1 MTPDLKRRWLEAL
14 RSGKYKKARSELIR
28 HNNNGTAIG
37 HCCLGV
43 LTEIEDLGPSYD
55 YASVLNLHQLRMAG
69 MSGSQQSDLTKL
81 NDQTGGWDKVCDYI
95 EKNL

>member
-14 RSGKYKKARSELIR
+14 RSGKYKKAREELIR
-28 HNNNGTAIG
+28 HNALGTPSG
-37 HCCLGV
+37 YCCLGV
-43 LTEIEDLGPSYD
+43 LTEIEDLGPSYH
-55 YASVLNLHQLRMAG
+55 YASVLSPRQLLLAG

-81 NDQTGGWDKVCDYI
+81 NDQTGGWNKVCDYI